1 MPRFENFIVDPW
13 KGANQA
19 QEANFRRNQLEQ
31 RQRESEQS
39 MTQRQA
45 EMQQRNQLEQQR
57 MNLYGRAEDR
67 RFQQGERSNTI
78 AQGHLDTRQQEM
90 QSRVAKQQMTTA
102 YKLMKNAKDEN
113 SYQMARAGLMQMSEA
128 GLYPQESPFISQM
141 PEHYDP
147 AKVNQFL
154 AIAESFMDVQ
164 KEKADKPPTSYQEHL
179 LEQQDPE
186 YAARQERIRGGAE
199 KDEEEEIDPREI
211 ATVRARIT
219 DLYKML
225 INKRDRGGYGWKPG
239 QEMPSEILEQI
250 NGLRE
255 AIGEKPLTAR
265 EARTKRWWG
274 PDKVETRYVPS
285 DEEQAKQL
293 TREKAVEYMRKAGG
307 DRKKAEQLAKEDGYQ
322 F

>member
-1 MPRFENFIVDPW
+1 M
-13 KGANQA
+13 
-19 QEANFRRNQLEQ
+19 
-31 RQRESEQS
+31 
-39 MTQRQA
+39 
-45 EMQQRNQLEQQR
+45 
-57 MNLYGRAEDR
+57 
-67 RFQQGERSNTI
+67 
-78 AQGHLDTRQQEM
+78 
-90 QSRVAKQQMTTA
+90 
-102 YKLMKNAKDEN
+102 
-113 SYQMARAGLMQMSEA
+113 
-128 GLYPQESPFISQM
+128 
-141 PEHYDP
+141 
-147 AKVNQFL
+147 

-255 AIGEKPLTAR
+255 AIGEKPLTPR
-265 EARTKRWWG
+265 EARTKRWWW
-274 PDKVETRYVPS
+274 PDKVETRYVPGG
-285 DEEQAKQL
+285 EEGEKPSSEPEQTKQL